1 MPVCQSRKT
10 PTLHQITLQNNQ
22 AVKFMSKVHFFNL
35 TSIEENSEV
44 FSPCVVSCKFF
55 TLEISSSQSR
65 SGNSHKIQETSK
77 NEISASYVIIP
88 AVSHFF
94 LLFDYPLF
102 FYPFPNF
109 LLPPGSGA
117 SSLIKR
123 KPEPLAFLSLPPFQR
138 SNPQLAFL
146 CVWTYKSFRLFFLFK
161 TCSNALPITVMHACF
176 PIFSLVP
183 RTSFAEGAMPKL
195 TNDTFSII
203 AGCKCRTLVY
213 DTKSISPETVFF
225 SCPFSQ
231 QSVVVAIIN
240 DFNCS

>member
-1 MPVCQSRKT
+1 
-10 PTLHQITLQNNQ
+10 
-22 AVKFMSKVHFFNL
+22 MSKVHFFNL

-44 FSPCVVSCKFF
+44 FSPSVVSCKFF
-55 TLEISSSQSR
+55 TLEISSSPSR
-65 SGNSHKIQETSK
+65 SGNSHKIQKTSK

-123 KPEPLAFLSLPPFQR
+123 KPEPLDFLSASLPLPFQR

-183 RTSFAEGAMPKL
+183 RTCFVEGAMPIL

-203 AGCKCRTLVY
+203 AGCKCPSVVY
-213 DTKSISPETVFF
+213 DTKSFPGKDFF
-225 SCPFSQ
+225 LVPFRHRLQFS
-231 QSVVVAIIN
+231 SVVYIRLIVYKRMISVK
-240 DFNCS
+240 F